1 MSPAPLHPRTLRALP
16 LGEHRDSVR
25 PGLVLRVTAG
35 ARSFFVAYKVR
46 GAGGWQTRRYRL
58 GSADELTLAEARE
71 QARAILALVA
81 QGRDPHAERLEE
93 RRRPSGLTVG
103 DLAERMLAALPLA
116 PKTLDGWTR
125 MLAVDVAPLAGRPAQ
140 AVTRAEIR
148 ALVAAIVDRGAP
160 VLANRVLQFLR
171 RVYTW
176 GQEQDDLVPGWPGAG
191 LRASAEAPRDRVLT
205 AEEVGALWR
214 ALHGWLEG
222 PFRDASLL
230 LLLTGVRRDCVLG
243 MRRDE
248 VDLEAGLWR
257 IPAERMKADR
267 AHVVPLVGPA
277 LELVRG
283 LLAAAPGAC
292 LLRQARRDAP
302 RTWPTKTMTLLRAM
316 VGAEVAA
323 GRGLE
328 LPIVEGGA
336 VDAAAARAVV
346 PAWTIHDLRRTVATH
361 MREDLRVGR
370 DVVAAILAHRVPGVT
385 GIYDRSELLDERR
398 AALVAWAAWC
408 ERQAAPRGAVVL
420 PMAR

>member
-1 MSPAPLHPRTLRALP
+1 MTSAIHPRTLHRLP

-35 ARSFFVAYKVR
+35 ARAFYVAYKSR
-46 GAGGWQTRRYRL
+46 GAGGWQSRRYRL
-58 GSADELTLAEARE
+58 GSAAELTLAAARE
-71 QARAILALVA
+71 QARAVLALVA
-81 QGRDPHAERLEE
+81 QGRDPHAERLGAA
-93 RRRPSGLTVG
+93 RRRGGRTG
-103 DLAERMLAALPLA
+103 GGRGGRMRVALPLE
-116 PKTLDGWTR
+116 PKPAREWRRLV
-125 MLAVDVAPLAGRPAQ
+125 AVELAPLSDRPA
-140 AVTRAEIR
+140 ATVTRADIR
-148 ALVAAIVDRGAP
+148 ALVAAIGERGAP
-160 VLANRVLQFLR
+160 VLANRVLQLLR

-176 GQEQDDLVPGWPGAG
+176 GLEQDLVPAWPGAG
-191 LRASAEAPRDRVLT
+191 LRPPAEAPRERVLT

-214 ALHGWLEG
+214 ALHGDWRG
-222 PFRDASLL
+222 PIRDAALL

-243 MRRDE
+243 LRRDE
-248 VDLEAGLWR
+248 VDPEAGLWR

-267 AHVVPLVGPA
+267 AHVVPLAGPA

-283 LLAAAPGAC
+283 RLEDVAGAC
-292 LLRQARRDAP
+292 LFRQARRDAP
-302 RTWPTKTMTLLRAM
+302 RTWPSKSMDLLRAL
-316 VGAEVAA
+316 VGVEVAA
-323 GRGLE
+323 GRGVE
-328 LPIVEGGA
+328 LPRLPDGA
-336 VDAAAARAVV
+336 TDAAAARAVV

-361 MREDLRVGR
+361 CREDLRVGR